1 MEQFNR
7 TFFVDTVT
15 YQRTRIF
22 RISRYALLFIEVLV
36 FYRNQGKYALHEFVV
51 MPDHVHLLITPG
63 RSCSL
68 ERAMQFIKGGYSYRV
83 RKEFR
88 AAHEVWQRSFTLHRV
103 MDVRDYQ
110 QHQKYIHEN
119 PVKARLVAA
128 PEQWEYGSARGLV
141 ALDPPPEYLRG

>member
-83 RKEFR
+83 RKNSGRLTRFGNEALHFTASWTCATTSNIR
-88 AAHEVWQRSFTLHRV
+88 STFMRIQSKLDSLRHRNSGNTAQHE
-103 MDVRDYQ
+103 D
-110 QHQKYIHEN
+110 
-119 PVKARLVAA
+119 
-128 PEQWEYGSARGLV
+128 
-141 ALDPPPEYLRG
+141 